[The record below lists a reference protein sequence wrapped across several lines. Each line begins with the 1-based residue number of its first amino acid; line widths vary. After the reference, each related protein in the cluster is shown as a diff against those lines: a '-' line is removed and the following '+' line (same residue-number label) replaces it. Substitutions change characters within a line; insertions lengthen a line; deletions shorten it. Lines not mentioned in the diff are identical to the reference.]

1 MISTSKGSFSPRTTV
16 IVILLLTGP
25 LSLDTASLI
34 VRPLIDS
41 PLMPIIKSPGCM
53 PAFAAGVSSIGETTF
68 TKPPSIVISIPN
80 PPKVPFVFTCIS
92 LYDSGLKYEE

>member
-1 MISTSKGSFSPRTTV
+1 MFNRSYFYNISNDFNIKRILFPRTTV

-68 TKPPSIVISIPN
+68 TKPLPS
-80 PPKVPFVFTCIS
+80 
-92 LYDSGLKYEE
+92 